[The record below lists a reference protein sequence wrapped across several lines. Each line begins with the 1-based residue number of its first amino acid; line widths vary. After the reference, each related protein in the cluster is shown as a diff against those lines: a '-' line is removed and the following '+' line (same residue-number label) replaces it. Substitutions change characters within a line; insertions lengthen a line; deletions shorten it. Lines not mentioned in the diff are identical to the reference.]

1 MIIDLCQYHYAI
13 YTRFI
18 DSVGFHTIVL
28 GSEHMKAEYK
38 PLYEKFGLNV
48 VYYRKRERLTQ
59 LELAELV
66 DVDRSHISAIEL
78 GNVGVSFDV
87 LFKMCEVLHIT
98 PKQLF
103 DFRD

>member
-1 MIIDLCQYHYAI
+1 
-13 YTRFI
+13 
-18 DSVGFHTIVL
+18 
-28 GSEHMKAEYK
+28 MKKEYK
-38 PLYEKFGLNV
+38 NYYEKFGLNV
-48 VYYRKRERLTQ
+48 VYYRKRKKLTQ
-59 LELAELV
+59 LQLAELI

-87 LFKMCEVLHIT
+87 IFKTCEVLEIT